1 MEIKIKSLKFD
12 ADQKL
17 IEFVE
22 KKVSKLEKFY
32 EGLETVDVTMSLLKE
47 PENKSVKLQLHVPGQ
62 ELVIERSSKTFE
74 EAVTEAA
81 DAMKEK
87 LTRARE
93 KMLEA

>member
-47 PENKSVKLQLHVPGQ
+47 PENKSVKLYIIKLCMLTLCKVAIQHILHR
-62 ELVIERSSKTFE
+62 EYF
-74 EAVTEAA
+74 A
-81 DAMKEK
+81 DC
-87 LTRARE
+87 
-93 KMLEA
+93 LE